1 MTTLNFKINNKVEI
15 IDYEGTV
22 YNSDIQDI
30 KEDCVAIS
38 IPIKDSDYL
47 PLRKKDTVD
56 VLYHDGNCIYSFS
69 SMVVD
74 RTNSNVPL
82 IWVNSP
88 KKFKKIQR
96 RKFVRV
102 SVLYKGKFAVVDRMF
117 KATKESIKNI
127 KFMECNIV
135 DLSGGGMRIR
145 TRDNIEIEKESII
158 TIILPMGNK
167 SMLLKGEVKRI
178 GEDEA
183 NCKEYGI
190 GFIDMSMRQQDE
202 IIKYVFTIMREQ
214 MRKGLREE

>member
-15 IDYEGTV
+15 IDYEGKV

-30 KEDCVAIS
+30 KENCVAIS
-38 IPIKDSDYL
+38 IPIKDSEYL

-82 IWVNSP
+82 IWVKLP

-102 SVLYKGKFAVVDRMF
+102 SVLYKGKFAVVDRIF

-127 KFMECNIV
+127 EFTECNIV

-145 TRDNIEIEKESII
+145 TNTEIEKESII
-158 TIILPMGNK
+158 VIILPMRNK

-178 GEDEA
+178 GEAET
-183 NCKEYGI
+183 NYKEYGI

-202 IIKYVFTIMREQ
+202 IIKYVFTIMRKQ
-214 MRKGLREE
+214 MRKGLKEE

>member
-15 IDYEGTV
+15 IDYEGKV

-30 KEDCVAIS
+30 KENCVAIS
-38 IPIKDSDYL
+38 IPIKDSEYL

-82 IWVNSP
+82 IWVKLP

-102 SVLYKGKFAVVDRMF
+102 SVLYKGKFAVVDRIF

-127 KFMECNIV
+127 EFTECNIV

-145 TRDNIEIEKESII
+145 TNTEIEKESII
-158 TIILPMGNK
+158 VIILPMRNK

-178 GEDEA
+178 GEAET
-183 NCKEYGI
+183 NYKEYGI

-214 MRKGLREE
+214 MRKGLKEE